1 MLKIEPR
8 DWQTMADK
16 RRVRQNKEVRRGP
29 ARPSVRPARCAEEVE
44 ALWKAVQ
51 VVVLKHA
58 QIELAAGDYQA
69 AVGVC
74 TEANRLEPADVRPLI
89 LRGGVHDQLD
99 EGEKAMADLDRAR
112 KLKPDSSEVMRL
124 LTALLVQAGR
134 TGKAIDQ
141 IEEYLKN
148 QPGDIET
155 RIRLASL
162 YSLNRKHDKA
172 IEVLSKI
179 IAKDPKNWE
188 AFRSRGNVYLTT
200 GRHAEAIADFEKAYR
215 LNPHDSGLLNNF
227 AWVLATSPVNKLRDG
242 KRGPTRRRG
251 VQADR
256 LHAGS
261 HPQHA
266 RRGLRRVRRFQNG
279 NEMVGESHR
288 RRQRGATE

>member
-1 MLKIEPR
+1 
-8 DWQTMADK
+8 
-16 RRVRQNKEVRRGP
+16 
-29 ARPSVRPARCAEEVE
+29 
-44 ALWKAVQ
+44 
-51 VVVLKHA
+51 
-58 QIELAAGDYQA
+58 
-69 AVGVC
+69 
-74 TEANRLEPADVRPLI
+74 
-89 LRGGVHDQLD
+89 
-99 EGEKAMADLDRAR
+99 MADLDRAR

-134 TGKAIDQ
+134 TGKAINQ

-227 AWVLATSPVNKLRDG
+227 AWVLATSPVDKLRNG
-242 KRGPTRRRG
+242 KRRSNSPKRR
-251 VQADR
+251 A
-256 LHAGS
+256 S
-261 HPQHA
+261 
-266 RRGLRRVRRFQNG
+266 
-279 NEMVGESHR
+279 
-288 RRQRGATE
+288 